1 MSLEPTSLAFH
12 RIGSN
17 FLTIHLQN
25 FVAKIITVYIFIF
38 VFEETIYGRL
48 SLGASSYL
56 IAKTVTE
63 GFLYFVLLIVIAHRL
78 YHGSLKHY
86 QLTFFDYCIILF
98 LCLALISTVVNE
110 GSLIQGA
117 INVRTML
124 RYIVVYYIIVLSR
137 WIPTEKQF
145 NRIFKLLIYLA
156 IFQALLTGFQHLLG
170 DDFRNQYFSPLV
182 LSENTTNGIEL
193 LKEGKETK
201 LGAGYGTFGKPAAL
215 SFYLLLV
222 SAILLVILHD
232 THSSKKYL
240 LWIGYII
247 LLIGIYFSYK
257 RGPLILALAL
267 PIFTAWFMGYKS
279 IAWRY
284 IVVGL
289 LLTPIL
295 FILLSAFAPKE
306 FTDAKNERL
315 SPTEAIAQLFTDE
328 YWENTNTSSRGWFIQ
343 EVGIEAL
350 SSSKLIGYGADPEN
364 AQKILAQQNNN
375 FAKLIGWKAFED
387 VYIVAMTIYY
397 GQIGTLLIILSY
409 CYLFKIALI
418 NLNKTIGYLRKIKV
432 ILLVSILLLAGG
444 IFLERVLELRA
455 FTFIFW
461 VFAGLVTVIN
471 RYAPPSERL
480 SVLQK

>member
-1 MSLEPTSLAFH
+1 MSFGQNYLKSQQVGFN
-12 RIGSN
+12 I
-17 FLTIHLQN
+17 LTINLQT
-25 FVAKIITVYIFIF
+25 FIAKLITVYIFIF
-38 VFEETIYGRL
+38 VFEETIYGQL
-48 SLGASSYL
+48 SLGPTTYL
-56 IAKTVTE
+56 IAKTATE
-63 GFLYFVLLIVIAHRL
+63 AFLYFVLLIVIVYQLSKKRL
-78 YHGSLKHY
+78 QYY
-86 QLTFFDYCIILF
+86 QLTFFDYCIALF
-98 LCLALISTVVNE
+98 LCLALISTLVNE

-117 INVRTML
+117 INIRTML
-124 RYIVVYYIIVLSR
+124 RYIVIYYIITLLGWVPS
-137 WIPTEKQF
+137 EKQF
-145 NRIFKLLIYLA
+145 NRILKLIIYLA
-156 IFQALLTGFQHLLG
+156 IFQTFLTGLQHFLG

-182 LSENTTNGIEL
+182 LSEDIANGIQL

-232 THSSKKYL
+232 THSPKKYL

-409 CYLFKIALI
+409 CYLFKIALKD
-418 NLNKTIGYLRKIKV
+418 LNKTIGYLRRIKV
-432 ILLVSILLLAGG
+432 ILVVSILLLAGG

-480 SVLQK
+480 SVLPK